1 MKTYIV
7 TLTTG
12 CYSDTEWRILRAFS
26 TRQRADEF
34 KAALDGLIAARE
46 EVKRHPDFDY
56 CGPEA
61 HWSHPLI
68 PGVDQYNS
76 DPRIS
81 VEEVETDGAW
91 RHLAG
96 GAW

>member
-34 KAALDGLIAARE
+34 KAALDGLIAERE
-46 EVKRHPDFDY
+46 DVQNHPDFDY
-56 CGPEA
+56 CGPDAE
-61 HWSHPLI
+61 WSHPLL
-68 PGVDQYNS
+68 PNLRRPDDDTLV
-76 DPRIS
+76 S
-81 VEEVETDGAW
+81 VEEVETDGVW